1 MTQKL
6 KFAMRN
12 LFNTLLEPIVPSFF
26 RMVRNYKKKCTG
38 GRKSY
43 ANNEAMAAAY
53 NSVMAKEMSSNQA
66 AKHYRVDKK
75 SLLPRVRNEIPIEA
89 HPGRQTVL
97 SPSQEQ
103 ELAECLIIFAE
114 WGWGFGKEEV
124 KDIIK
129 DFIREKE
136 LENPFK
142 EDRPGRD
149 WLDGF
154 LRRHPKVVPRKTE
167 HLSNSRAK
175 AEDPVVIQN
184 WFTLLDKILTEK
196 DIKGLPSQIF
206 NCDES
211 GFVTDPKSQTVLAQ
225 KGSSRVNQCIGG
237 SGREQITLHS
247 QLLYFCQWASIASL
261 YCLYREKSLHGLD
274 TRWTTGNS
282 LYYQRERLDGKPPI
296 S

>member
-1 MTQKL
+1 MK
-6 KFAMRN
+6 A
-12 LFNTLLEPIVPSFF
+12 
-26 RMVRNYKKKCTG
+26 
-38 GRKSY
+38 
-43 ANNEAMAAAY
+43 
-53 NSVMAKEMSSNQA
+53 
-66 AKHYRVDKK
+66 
-75 SLLPRVRNEIPIEA
+75 
-89 HPGRQTVL
+89 
-97 SPSQEQ
+97 
-103 ELAECLIIFAE
+103 IIQ
-114 WGWGFGKEEV
+114 
-124 KDIIK
+124 

-167 HLSNSRAK
+167 HLSNSLAK

-237 SGREQITLHS
+237 SGREQITVNCCISASGQVLPS
-247 QLLYFCQWASIASL
+247 YIVYKGKNLYM
-261 YCLYREKSLHGLD
+261 D
-274 TRWTTGNS
+274 WTQGGNS
-282 LYYQRERLDGKPPI
+282 LYYQREMLDGKPPI

>member
-1 MTQKL
+1 
-6 KFAMRN
+6 
-12 LFNTLLEPIVPSFF
+12 
-26 RMVRNYKKKCTG
+26 MVRNNKKKCTG

-66 AKHYRVDKK
+66 AKHYGVDKK
-75 SLLPRVRNEIPIEA
+75 SLLRRVRNEIPIEA

-124 KDIIK
+124 KDIIQ

-136 LENPFK
+136 LKNPFK

-154 LRRHPKVVPRKTE
+154 LRRHPKVVPG
-167 HLSNSRAK
+167 
-175 AEDPVVIQN
+175 Q
-184 WFTLLDKILTEK
+184 EK
-196 DIKGLPSQIF
+196 L
-206 NCDES
+206 N
-211 GFVTDPKSQTVLAQ
+211 T
-225 KGSSRVNQCIGG
+225 
-237 SGREQITLHS
+237 
-247 QLLYFCQWASIASL
+247 
-261 YCLYREKSLHGLD
+261 
-274 TRWTTGNS
+274 
-282 LYYQRERLDGKPPI
+282 
-296 S
+296 